1 ASNVDAYVQE
11 LRQEYMDG
19 LLYYFKGVANDQVEK
34 LEKYTMTGKLDEH
47 FRDPRLKAILMAD
60 APHWG
65 SLPNRT
71 SYVFDAMLRLS
82 YFLGNYYPKGSS
94 QKFADDLGRAFTALG
109 GKILKCAEVERINTE
124 HGKARGV
131 RIRTVSKRDAEVFEF
146 DAPVVVSNADAIH
159 TYRDMLGE
167 DCGQWM
173 LEHLESLTPTFA
185 CFLT

>member
-1 ASNVDAYVQE
+1 MGWFPEEPGAIYSVFTE
-11 LRQEYMDG
+11 LRTAYMYG
-19 LLYYFKGVANDQVEK
+19 LLYYFKEIETQQTK
-34 LEKYTMTGKLDEH
+34 RLEPYTVTQKLDEL

-124 HGKARGV
+124 H
-131 RIRTVSKRDAEVFEF
+131 
-146 DAPVVVSNADAIH
+146 
-159 TYRDMLGE
+159 
-167 DCGQWM
+167 
-173 LEHLESLTPTFA
+173 
-185 CFLT
+185 